1 VLTQLW
7 LEMIF
12 RHGTFHADPHPSN
25 LFVLADGRFG
35 LVDFGMVGALT
46 ETDVRRLT
54 QLFLDAVNENADALP
69 RRLRDLGVR
78 FNRTQEDDFRTE
90 LRDIFARYRGT
101 SMGEID
107 PLAVVRESFDLV
119 YRMQLRLPTR
129 FVILDKAIATLGSV
143 TAQIH
148 PDLNVFDVAEPYAA
162 ELVAEQL
169 SPRRLA
175 ERGRAELEAY
185 GALVR
190 EMPYQLHDTLEELRD
205 GELELQF
212 RHRGLDEL
220 TSKGDVLFN
229 RLAIAIVVAGT
240 YIGAGLLQIGGGPEV
255 LGLKLLAAFGL
266 LMATVLA
273 LILAVSI
280 IRSGRL

>member
-1 VLTQLW
+1 
-7 LEMIF
+7 
-12 RHGTFHADPHPSN
+12 
-25 LFVLADGRFG
+25 
-35 LVDFGMVGALT
+35 
-46 ETDVRRLT
+46 
-54 QLFLDAVNENADALP
+54 
-69 RRLRDLGVR
+69 
-78 FNRTQEDDFRTE
+78 
-90 LRDIFARYRGT
+90 
-101 SMGEID
+101 MGEID
-107 PLAVVRESFDLV
+107 PLAVLRESFDLV

-129 FVILDKAIATLGSV
+129 FVVLDKAIATLGSV
-143 TAQIH
+143 TAQLY

-175 ERGRAELEAY
+175 ARGRAELEAY

-240 YIGAGLLQIGGGPEV
+240 YVGAGLLQIGGGPSV

-266 LMATVLA
+266 VMATVLG
-273 LILAVSI
+273 LVLAVSI